1 MSAARTGC
9 WGCCSCCSYAL
20 LLLLV
25 VVEAIVLKTCP
36 THPCPVPCSPG
47 QGGHFLDLLA
57 RPHHRHGA
65 GSNRGG
71 GSQVDGGLSLSDAR
85 PGCMSLAAPGII
97 NDSRA
102 FRSSCRVHRSEA
114 STSRALPA
122 TSPHFHG
129 LDLCR
134 GGGVTLA
141 LSFTLIAV
149 RPRNHPVCMLVGGWT
164 SHVWL
169 WHV

>member
-1 MSAARTGC
+1 M
-9 WGCCSCCSYAL
+9 
-20 LLLLV
+20 
-25 VVEAIVLKTCP
+25 EAIVLKTCP

-85 PGCMSLAAPGII
+85 PGCMSLAAPGIT
-97 NDSRA
+97 NVSRA

-134 GGGVTLA
+134 GGGDLGAFFRVDRRTSSKSPGMHVGRWMDLACVVVACVTC
-141 LSFTLIAV
+141 V
-149 RPRNHPVCMLVGGWT
+149 PRTC
-164 SHVWL
+164 
-169 WHV
+169 